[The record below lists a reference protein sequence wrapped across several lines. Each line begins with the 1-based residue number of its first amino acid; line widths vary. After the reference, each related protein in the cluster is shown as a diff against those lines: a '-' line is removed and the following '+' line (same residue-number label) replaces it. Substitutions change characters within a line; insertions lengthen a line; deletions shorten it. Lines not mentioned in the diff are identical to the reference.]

1 MNKTNPIIDFFI
13 GVTYMLSFWLS
24 GFNIVVPV
32 LVHTIY
38 EFISTSF
45 TWLIAS
51 NSLKNRIAS
60 EEKKLDEVRDMTDS
74 SDSDFTEVYIHI

>member
-1 MNKTNPIIDFFI
+1 
-13 GVTYMLSFWLS
+13 MLSFWLS

-32 LVHTIY
+32 VVHTIY

-51 NSLKNRIAS
+51 NSLKNRIAY
-60 EEKKLDEVRDMTDS
+60 EEKRFDEGRDMADS
-74 SDSDFTEVYIHI
+74 SDSDFSEVYIHI